1 MPHPLYLSHVLCV
14 RVCGRQSDSRFTY
27 RPAGAAAGL
36 CPYQHHWTLTV
47 NPSDRNSTGSLVG
60 TSLDAGVG
68 DGVWVVVGTGEVV
81 AVAVVV
87 DDGARL
93 VRQDVGAVVEDTDGV
108 GCRGDGHPCRRI
120 AGGILGHL
128 QQQRHT
134 RAQ

>member
-1 MPHPLYLSHVLCV
+1 M
-14 RVCGRQSDSRFTY
+14 
-27 RPAGAAAGL
+27 
-36 CPYQHHWTLTV
+36 
-47 NPSDRNSTGSLVG
+47 
-60 TSLDAGVG
+60 DAGVG

-81 AVAVVV
+81 AVVVVV

-93 VRQDVGAVVEDTDGV
+93 VRQDVGAVVVDAVVEDTDGV